1 MAMYDVDERATR
13 CVFYEDYMLN
23 RQEEKKFYD
32 QIDKLKNEIKDL
44 EAKVSEKRERETL
57 EERIYLLKRQKKQ
70 LEYQLEGKDPST
82 VPMFL

>member
-1 MAMYDVDERATR
+1 MKEPLAVL
-13 CVFYEDYMLN
+13 FYEDYMLN

-70 LEYQLEGKDPST
+70 LEYQLEGKDPSM